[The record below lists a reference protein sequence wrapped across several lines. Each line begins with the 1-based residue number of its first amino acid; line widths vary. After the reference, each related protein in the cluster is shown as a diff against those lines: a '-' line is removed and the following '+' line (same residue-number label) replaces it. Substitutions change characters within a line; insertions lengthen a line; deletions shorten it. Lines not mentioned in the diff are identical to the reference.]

1 MIAVAAISSRTT
13 PIPARSPSAA
23 AAASAAAGDFRR
35 WEPDSRDADIAMPQT
50 SGRARNVCRVCT
62 RDMNFW
68 LPSMTR

>member
-13 PIPARSPSAA
+13 QIPARSPAA
-23 AAASAAAGDFRR
+23 AAAAGDFRR
-35 WEPDSRDADIAMPQT
+35 WEPDSREADIAMPQT